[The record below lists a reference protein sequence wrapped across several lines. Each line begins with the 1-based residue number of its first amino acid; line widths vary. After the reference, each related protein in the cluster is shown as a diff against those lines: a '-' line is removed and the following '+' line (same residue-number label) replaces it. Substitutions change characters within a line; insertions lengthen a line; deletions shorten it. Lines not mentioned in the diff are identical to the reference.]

1 MTCKDNLP
9 LTGNPDTVANLPF
22 YIHAGMELPPNPCKG
37 IATVSKFGGDLSF
50 TWLSQGQHVH
60 HLFQSL
66 YLVLIKGSELVDVD
80 DVEIGTHPAHIV
92 NLQFFQPSLL
102 EEHIEPVY
110 SGIDG
115 GK

>member
-1 MTCKDNLP
+1 MAFP
-9 LTGNPDTVANLPF
+9 
-22 YIHAGMELPPNPCKG
+22 
-37 IATVSKFGGDLSF
+37 
-50 TWLSQGQHVH
+50 GQHVH

-80 DVEIGTHPAHIV
+80 DVEIGTHPPILSIF
-92 NLQFFQPSLL
+92 NFSNSLL